1 MGKLARSCGIMETY
15 GSQVPQE
22 LPDARLRI
30 RAPFRTD
37 DSTLHPGV
45 RQPWDS
51 RDADIESVLEAVGEE
66 AIGAEL
72 VRADVDA
79 DAAVAIAIDASR
91 QACDVE
97 GRRVP
102 RIVARVDRR

>member
-1 MGKLARSCGIMETY
+1 MRGSESERRS
-15 GSQVPQE
+15 
-22 LPDARLRI
+22 
-30 RAPFRTD
+30 APMT
-37 DSTLHPGV
+37 V
-45 RQPWDS
+45 RCTPASDNQWES

-91 QACDVE
+91 QARDVE
-97 GRRVP
+97 GRGVRG
-102 RIVARVDRR
+102 IVARIDRG